1 MKYCTSYAITAKVLS
16 LDEALVAIVNGKKI
30 MTWCSTVASV
40 ILLYLNRFFRTFQNE
55 ITAGQ
60 LRGRQ

>member
-16 LDEALVAIVNGKKI
+16 LDEALVAVANGKKI
-30 MTWCSTVASV
+30 MTRCSTVASF
-40 ILLYLNRFFRTFQNE
+40 ILLYLSRSFRTFQNE